1 METADPK
8 FGGPVEM
15 SRTLGIFLHENGHKH
30 DLVTLDPPGMQP
42 AASYP
47 GNLYAM
53 GPSRDRSIK
62 GLYRYSPQIKTWLAE
77 NAPKYDAVIIS
88 GLWRYQTRAAA
99 RVLAKGN
106 VPYVVFTHGMLDPW
120 FRRRYPLKHAIKQV
134 SWWFSEGPTLRNAR
148 YVVFTCEEEGFWR
161 TTLFGLTRSMACRL
175 VMAQPM

>member
-1 METADPK
+1 
-8 FGGPVEM
+8 
-15 SRTLGIFLHENGHKH
+15 LGIFLHENGHKH

-134 SWWFSEGPTLRNAR
+134 SWWFSEGPTLRNALCR
-148 YVVFTCEEEGFWR
+148 VYLRGRGFLANNALALQGQWR
-161 TTLFGLTRSMACRL
+161 VAWLWHSRCKR
-175 VMAQPM
+175 